1 MKSLAVAVIAVALA
15 ASAHATDI
23 DWPRIKPI
31 DAPEMKWQ
39 SVEQGDGMRGMFAIP
54 ESDGVLLWMS
64 CAGKGAITLSYID
77 ATFEPMTPYV
87 VHMKSGAQAIAMLA
101 KTGERWE
108 MDDIVELKTPPITD
122 KPFLKNLTKGE
133 PLALFIIGEGRAPK
147 STSFALP
154 APGKALDPFFKSC
167 GL

>member
-1 MKSLAVAVIAVALA
+1 MKSTTITALAMALA
-15 ASAHATDI
+15 ASAGATDI
-23 DWPRIKPI
+23 DWSRIKPI

-39 SVEQGDGMRGMFAIP
+39 SVQQGDGMRGMFAIP

-77 ATFEPMTPYV
+77 ATFEPMAPYV
-87 VHMKSGAQAIAMLA
+87 VHMKAGPQAISMLA

-122 KPFLKNLTKGE
+122 KPFLKHLTKGE
-133 PLALFIIGEGRAPK
+133 PLALFIIGEGRASK
-147 STSFALP
+147 STSAALP
-154 APGKALDPFFKSC
+154 ASGRALDPFFKSC